1 MFFISFSVL
10 VFLFIAAKVFS
21 LKLCMPISN
30 WNKPFGAA
38 SNILNVSS
46 FNPLAE
52 YYVICSVSS
61 NRQALALAKY
71 VDEVLAKNN
80 IFVKHIEGNSTS
92 EWILVDGIDYIIHL
106 FLPDARIKYSLEK
119 LYCDVDI
126 IKVD

>member
-1 MFFISFSVL
+1 MEDKI
-10 VFLFIAAKVFS
+10 
-21 LKLCMPISN
+21 LKEILQTLLD
-30 WNKPFGAA
+30 NKAEDVVY
-38 SNILNVSS
+38 LNVSS

-71 VDEVLAKNN
+71 VDEVLAKND

-126 IKVD
+126 IRVD

>member
-1 MFFISFSVL
+1 MEDKI
-10 VFLFIAAKVFS
+10 
-21 LKLCMPISN
+21 LKEILQTLLD
-30 WNKPFGAA
+30 NKAEDVVY
-38 SNILNVSS
+38 LNVSS

-92 EWILVDGIDYIIHL
+92 EWILVDGID
-106 FLPDARIKYSLEK
+106 RKS
-119 LYCDVDI
+119 V
-126 IKVD
+126 V